1 MESALLAFKRPLNG
15 VGANNASPLR
25 EMHQESTVQKK
36 VIRRKDRWTDSE
48 ELKLKDLVG
57 LYGLDKW
64 KIIAEKMQT
73 RTSNSCRMRWYNELN
88 PKTNQADFT
97 EDEDEVILVAQRLFG
112 NKWSKIAKLL
122 EGRTNNDV
130 KNRWRVLVTNRSFTR
145 QLQSKLSNLA
155 ALVRQHPHK
164 LLAAMDEFHNYRS
177 NMLNEETTNLHAQYL
192 QEENNSSRMPEQHS
206 GHHHHFSTI
215 FPADPLAL
223 FTPHVSIPQPPPP
236 PPSAPFSL
244 PSPGAADAMTRKTPK
259 FFDFLGVGDS

>member
-1 MESALLAFKRPLNG
+1 
-15 VGANNASPLR
+15 
-25 EMHQESTVQKK
+25 MHQESTVQKK

-130 KNRWRVLVTNRSFTR
+130 KNRWRVL
-145 QLQSKLSNLA
+145 QSRCPRETTSAQTSCWVHSEFLMFFYE
-155 ALVRQHPHK
+155 
-164 LLAAMDEFHNYRS
+164 AMDEFHNYRS